1 MCASHAFHRSVWQRR
16 TPPSARGQ
24 SSEPGPGLRS
34 PAPVVISSWPG
45 NVENGVSLKARA
57 GGKAVAK
64 PGNGKV
70 GIKLDAGVVHGAM

>member
-1 MCASHAFHRSVWQRR
+1 MSHVFHISVWQRR
-16 TPPSARGQ
+16 TPPNARGQ
-24 SSEPGPGLRS
+24 SSEQVLGLRS

-45 NVENGVSLKARA
+45 HAENGGSLKSSA

-70 GIKLDAGVVHGAM
+70 GIKLNAGVLHGAT